1 MATGSQGTP
10 APALAALHAIR
21 NADAALDAIRT
32 AVSQTSPDSR
42 RSTLLSMPGSP
53 RDSRLHVAMEAHQ
66 KAQATNMIYQRP
78 RWLVMI
84 LGWFLACCA
93 GFVNAVAFRSWG
105 SYASHV
111 TGITTSIAMRL
122 EGFHQGKNELDTVG
136 SALMTLVSFLFG
148 AYACGLLIDKTHVHF
163 GGKSLYGYALV
174 GNAGLL
180 MTAVAIADQGS
191 LEAVCLTAA
200 ACGLQNAMCT
210 SHFGAVIRTTHVTGT
225 ITDIGST
232 SGRLTIMLCRKRCAV
247 RRMNALERAEVAVD
261 ARKLFVLFFL
271 WCSFL
276 TGGIL
281 GAYLESEFG
290 VRALLIPAGYTLS
303 VGLAYIVLRERMGKR
318 LQAMEHARLGGDV
331 EQMNAKLQSAMSVLT
346 SLRTQ
351 SRLEEA
357 NAELDVDRVDED
369 DLVVD
374 LARELGYMLEN
385 MRDIEESI
393 ELLRNHAENKRRGG
407 ACELSFA
414 SSAGGRV

>member
-1 MATGSQGTP
+1 MATGAQATP
-10 APALAALHAIR
+10 APALAALTAIR
-21 NADAALDAIRT
+21 NADAALDAIRS

-84 LGWFLACCA
+84 LGWFLALCA
-93 GFVNAVAFRSWG
+93 GFANAVAFRSWG

-111 TGITTSIAMRL
+111 TGTTTSIAMRL
-122 EGFHQGKNELDTVG
+122 EGYHQGRNDFDTVG
-136 SALMTLVSFLFG
+136 SAFFALVSFLLG
-148 AYACGLLIDKTHVHF
+148 AYTCGLLIDKTHIHF

-174 GNAGLL
+174 GNAVLL
-180 MTAVAIADQGS
+180 MFAVAMPDS
-191 LEAVCLTAA
+191 LKAICLTSA

-232 SGRLTIMLCRKRCAV
+232 SGRLTMMLCRKRCAL
-247 RRMNALERAEVAVD
+247 RRMNALERAEIAAD

-276 TGGIL
+276 LGGVL
-281 GAYLESEFG
+281 GAYCESAYG
-290 VRALLIPAGYTLS
+290 VDALLIPAGYTLL

-318 LQAMEHARLGGDV
+318 LQAMEKARLGGDV
-331 EQMNAKLQSAMSVLT
+331 EQMNAKLQSAMTVLT

-351 SRLEEA
+351 SRLEDA
-357 NAELDVDRVDED
+357 AADRDVDLIDED
-369 DLVVD
+369 GLVVD

-393 ELLRNHAENKRRGG
+393 EQLRSQAENKHKHF
-407 ACELSFA
+407 ACELSSS